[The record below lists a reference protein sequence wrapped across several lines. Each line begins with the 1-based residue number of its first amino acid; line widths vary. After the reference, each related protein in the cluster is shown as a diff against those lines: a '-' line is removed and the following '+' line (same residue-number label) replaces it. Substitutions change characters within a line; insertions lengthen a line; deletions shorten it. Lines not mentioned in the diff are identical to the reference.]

1 MPDDTVFYE
10 RRPGVFD
17 PPSIVSASTLRTNPA
32 WRREDAV

>member
-17 PPSIVSASTLRTNPA
+17 PPSIVSASTLRTNSA
-32 WRREDAV
+32 WRPETV